1 MTLEQLDL
9 VDQLVPNRKYKG
21 LTLSQLAMAHAKYR
35 KDRPEIEMEW
45 ELQSNL
51 PYPYHMDDIGRIIK
65 NATDVMRDKDVPF
78 HIVWERDL
86 WLVRR
91 ERREEAE

>member
-21 LTLSQLAMAHAKYR
+21 LTLSQLVTAHAKHA
-35 KDRPEIEMEW
+35 KDRAEIEMEW

-51 PYPYHMDDIGRIIK
+51 PYPYHMDDVGRIVK
-65 NATDVMRDKDVPF
+65 DATDVMRDKDAPK

-86 WLVRR
+86 WLTRR
-91 ERREEAE
+91 ARREEAE